1 MEGVMR
7 SAFIF
12 LLLLVAIWTGVEVL
26 NHGMGGAFN
35 GLFVD
40 MGLAEPQ
47 QDPEDTPMARAA
59 GRFEAAYDRA
69 EERVEDVVE

>member
-1 MEGVMR
+1 MR
-7 SAFIF
+7 NAFMF

-26 NHGMGGAFN
+26 NHGMGGAFQ

-40 MGLAEPQ
+40 LGLAEPQ
-47 QDPEDTPMARAA
+47 QDPGDTPMARAA

-69 EERVEDVVE
+69 EERVEDALE